1 MINSGPIMPVQSQAL
16 LESTANHFRSC
27 IRYRNYTH
35 ECKFR
40 LFFGFNEE
48 TTIET
53 KYIDLG
59 IQKDMYNCGF
69 YVLSMIEELTNL
81 VRGQTVHDPI
91 GLSKNMNLRHFNC
104 AKDMRTKMTNFMN
117 ENGYR

>member
-1 MINSGPIMPVQSQAL
+1 MPVQSQAL